1 MKKQYVE
8 SAVLTIVYLICSG
21 ITVFYFN
28 PSGTLLEFIT
38 YPVKAFIEPIINKE
52 FSFRTINLML
62 FTVYFLWSC
71 NCVYLN
77 LIKTALKQLK
87 NNIIE
92 KI

>member
-8 SAVLTIVYLICSG
+8 SAALTVVYLICSG

-28 PSGTLLEFIT
+28 TGGIFLEFIT
-38 YPVKAFIEPIINKE
+38 YPAKAFIEPIVNKE
-52 FSFRTINLML
+52 FSLRSINLML

-71 NCVYLN
+71 NCVYLK
-77 LIKTALKQLK
+77 LIKSTLKQMK
-87 NNIIE
+87 SNVIE

>member
-8 SAVLTIVYLICSG
+8 SAVLTVVYLICSG

-28 PSGTLLEFIT
+28 TSGTLLEFIT
-38 YPVKAFIEPIINKE
+38 YPAKAFIEPVVNKE

-77 LIKTALKQLK
+77 LIKSTLKELK
-87 NNIIE
+87 SNVI
-92 KI
+92 KKL